1 VKVAIL
7 MGSSSDLPVMEEA
20 SAMLRRFGVD
30 FEMHIMSAHR
40 TPDEVASFARSA
52 REKGFSVIIA
62 GAGMS
67 AHLAGVVA
75 AHTTLPVIGVP
86 LSSSPLNGMDALL
99 AMVQMPPGVPVATVS
114 LGKAGAQNAALLAVE
129 VLAIA
134 DEALRR
140 KLGAHREDMK
150 RKVLEQDAALPKPG

>member
-1 VKVAIL
+1 MKVAIL

-86 LSSSPLNGMDALL
+86 LSSS
-99 AMVQMPPGVPVATVS
+99 
-114 LGKAGAQNAALLAVE
+114 
-129 VLAIA
+129 
-134 DEALRR
+134 
-140 KLGAHREDMK
+140 
-150 RKVLEQDAALPKPG
+150 